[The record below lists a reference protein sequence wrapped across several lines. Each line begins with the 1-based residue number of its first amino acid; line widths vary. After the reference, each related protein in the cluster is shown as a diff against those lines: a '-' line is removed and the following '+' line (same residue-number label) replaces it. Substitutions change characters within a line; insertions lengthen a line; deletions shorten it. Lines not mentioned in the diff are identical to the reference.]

1 MPIFSRVDSLLL
13 KGLKLWH
20 CKNYTALDI
29 SFNSVVNC
37 FVGLNGSG
45 KTNLLDAIYYLCYTK
60 SHFHYGDQ
68 YMLQHDAPFMRMEGV
83 FEAGGHATTVVIK
96 APRGGKKTVTVNGD
110 TFERITEYIGRFP
123 AVMIA
128 PDDNAIILGGSEERR
143 RFLDATLSLTEP
155 EYLHKL
161 LLYQKLL
168 QQRNALL
175 KEFASSRRY
184 DGLLMDAFDARL
196 SPLGDYLW
204 EKRSTFLQDWLPVF
218 TEQYHY
224 FVDSD
229 EQPAITYRL
238 QEESL
243 SAQLADKRQADL
255 QAQRTTCGPH
265 TDDLEF
271 SINGFP
277 LKKAGSQGQQKSF
290 LVALKL
296 AQWKVWQQT
305 RGLKP
310 VLLLD
315 DLFDK
320 LDNERISRLL
330 QLVKNGYLGQ
340 VFITD
345 TDAERLSGLFS
356 EKGIEVC
363 ITYIINGQVEK
374 QHVAA

>member
-1 MPIFSRVDSLLL
+1 
-13 KGLKLWH
+13 
-20 CKNYTALDI
+20 
-29 SFNSVVNC
+29 
-37 FVGLNGSG
+37 
-45 KTNLLDAIYYLCYTK
+45 
-60 SHFHYGDQ
+60 
-68 YMLQHDAPFMRMEGV
+68 
-83 FEAGGHATTVVIK
+83 
-96 APRGGKKTVTVNGD
+96 
-110 TFERITEYIGRFP
+110 
-123 AVMIA
+123 
-128 PDDNAIILGGSEERR
+128 
-143 RFLDATLSLTEP
+143 
-155 EYLHKL
+155 
-161 LLYQKLL
+161 
-168 QQRNALL
+168 
-175 KEFASSRRY
+175 
-184 DGLLMDAFDARL
+184 MDAFDARL

-315 DLFDK
+315 DL
-320 LDNERISRLL
+320 LISWIMSAFP
-330 QLVKNGYLGQ
+330 GYCN
-340 VFITD
+340 
-345 TDAERLSGLFS
+345 S
-356 EKGIEVC
+356 
-363 ITYIINGQVEK
+363 
-374 QHVAA
+374 